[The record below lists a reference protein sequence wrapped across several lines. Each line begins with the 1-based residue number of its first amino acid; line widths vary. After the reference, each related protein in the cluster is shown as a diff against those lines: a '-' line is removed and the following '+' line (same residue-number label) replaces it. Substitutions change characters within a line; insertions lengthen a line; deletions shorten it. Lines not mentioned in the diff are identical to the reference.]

1 MIIYNYKT
9 IYIYCI
15 IYIIFN
21 FNYCEISLKQKIFEN
36 ASEEFNYL
44 VAFSENLK
52 THSVNL
58 SNIDANSF
66 F

>member
-9 IYIYCI
+9 IYIYFI